1 MGEPHADRRSVTAP
15 AWAASEAA
23 EDAPHLPQADQDWP
37 GWQPGGGLRALLSRA
52 RLHFDPEL
60 EARYL
65 HDSREDRLH
74 LMRTRT
80 RWVMALSASL
90 LLSDWLM
97 VPDQFWL
104 AVCLRLFIHLPLLFW
119 WLQSLTPANVEQRER
134 FVPHLSLIAAGIN
147 VALCLRS
154 HDLLAP
160 PYLIGL
166 APIILFNGGV
176 LRLRFSLA
184 LRTNLFILL
193 LYGLTLWALPDP
205 PRPIMAAMSLALLA
219 TTVFTLWAGHGLELE
234 DRRNWL
240 LAHKAQGL
248 QATLEAANRR
258 LSELSRFDGL
268 TGLANRRYFNEFLA
282 QVWARAERDGS
293 TMSVLMMDLDHF
305 KRYND
310 HYGHVQG
317 DACLRA
323 VADVLKD
330 LLRKPEDLVARLGG
344 EEFVAVL
351 AHTSREEAAA
361 VAHRIADGVAR
372 LRWPHAASDVAGHVS
387 LSIGVASVR
396 ADATLAGAQALVDAA
411 DEALYRAKAQGRNRV
426 VVREA
431 GLPALQV
438 QPRAPSAPV
447 PVSTSSEQDDLDI
460 AQARLAR
467 PWHPKPFPSRLERQF
482 QADGAARRLNYFLV
496 TGVLSLLVFNAF
508 LPVDYLLAHDVL
520 AQALWVRLALFTP
533 IAAAVIVLSTLLR
546 GPILRHIPPWVH
558 ECVVMASGAGAA
570 GTLFYILSISHS
582 PLIQYY
588 HVGLM
593 VVVMY
598 GNMVQRLRFGWAVLF
613 SALVYAM
620 HLIGVMTVDVMATR
634 LIGPMVSLVGATVA
648 FTLLA
653 NFALDREQRRH
664 YLLALRRKHL
674 LQDLARVNEA
684 LQRLSRVDALTG
696 LFNRRHMD
704 EVLLQMC
711 RRAAH
716 DEGALAVVM
725 IDVDHFKA
733 YNDHYGH
740 PAGDQCLSK
749 VAQALAESLRQSTD
763 VIGRYGGEEFIAVLP
778 HAQADAARRAAQR
791 LVHAVAA
798 LGLPHARAP
807 GADHVT
813 VSIGVAYGRAP
824 SDVSP
829 SALVAHADT
838 ALYEAKSSGRNR
850 AVVQP
855 WD

>member
-1 MGEPHADRRSVTAP
+1 MAEHRADRRSVTAP
-15 AWAASEAA
+15 AWAAPEAA
-23 EDAPHLPQADQDWP
+23 EDAPRLPEAHHEWP
-37 GWQPGGGLRALLSRA
+37 TWQPGAGWRALWRRA
-52 RLHFDPEL
+52 KLRFEPEL

-65 HDSREDRLH
+65 KDTEVERLR
-74 LMRTRT
+74 LMRNRT
-80 RWVMALSASL
+80 HWIMALSASL
-90 LLSDWLM
+90 LLADWFM

-104 AVCLRLFIHLPLLFW
+104 GVCLRLFIHLPLLFW
-119 WLQSLTPANVEQRER
+119 WLSSLTPANVQQRER
-134 FVPHLSLIAAGIN
+134 YVPPLSLVAAGIN
-147 VALCLRS
+147 MVLCVQS
-154 HDLLAP
+154 HDVLAA

-166 APIILFNGGV
+166 APIILFNGGL
-176 LRLRFSLA
+176 LRLRFGLA
-184 LRTNLFILL
+184 LRTNLLILAL
-193 LYGLTLWALPDP
+193 FALTLCALPDP
-205 PRPIMAAMSLALLA
+205 PMPVMWSMSLALLA
-219 TTVFTLWAGHGLELE
+219 TTMFTLWAGHGLELE

-240 LAHKAQGL
+240 MRHREHEL

-268 TGLANRRYFNEFLA
+268 TGLANRRYFNEFLG
-282 QVWARAERDGS
+282 QVWTRAEHDGE
-293 TMSVLMMDLDHF
+293 TLSVLMMDIDFF

-317 DACLRA
+317 DACLKA

-351 AHTSREEAAA
+351 SHASREEAAA
-361 VAHRIADGVAR
+361 VAHRIAEGLAR
-372 LRWPHAASDVAGHVS
+372 LRWPHAKSDVSAHLT

-396 ADATLAGAQALVDAA
+396 ADATLAGAQALIDAA
-411 DEALYRAKAQGRNRV
+411 DEALYRAKTQGRNRV
-426 VVREA
+426 VVREP
-431 GLPALQV
+431 G
-438 QPRAPSAPV
+438 QPLMGPKARPSSAPV

-460 AQARLAR
+460 AQARLQR
-467 PWHPKPFPSRLERQF
+467 PWHPWPFPARLERQY
-482 QADGAARRLNYFLV
+482 QAAGAATRLRYFLI
-496 TGVLSLLVFNAF
+496 TGVLSLLVFNIF
-508 LPVDYLLAHDVL
+508 LPVDYLLANDVWP
-520 AQALWVRLALFTP
+520 QALFVRLALFTP
-533 IAAAVIVLSTLLR
+533 LAAAVIVAVTLLR
-546 GPILRHIPPWVH
+546 RQVLRYTSAWLH
-558 ECVVMASGAGAA
+558 EAVVMASGVGAA

-598 GNMVQRLRFGWAVLF
+598 GNMVQRLRFGWAVVF

-620 HLIGVMTVDVMATR
+620 HLVGVLTVQAREPRLLAPMAT
-634 LIGPMVSLVGATVA
+634 LVGATAV

-653 NFALDREQRRH
+653 NFAQDRHERQSFV
-664 YLLALRRKHL
+664 LGLRRKHL
-674 LQDLARVNEA
+674 LQDLASVNEA

-704 EVLLQMC
+704 EALAQLC

-716 DEGALAVVM
+716 DEGALAIVM

-749 VAQALAESLRQSTD
+749 VAKALADSLRQSTD

-778 HAQADAARRAAQR
+778 QADEEAARRAAQR

-798 LGLPHARAP
+798 LGLPHVASAS
-807 GADHVT
+807 ADHVT
-813 VSIGVAYGRAP
+813 VSIGVAHGR
-824 SDVSP
+824 VSEQASP
-829 SALVAHADT
+829 MALIEQADA
-838 ALYEAKSSGRNR
+838 ALYRAKAQGRNQ
-850 AVVQP
+850 VCVQC
-855 WD
+855 WA